1 MVDTRSFASS
11 PVFARAASLV
21 LRLGLVARGLTRPSA
36 MADPRQRPA
45 QPGGFGLL
53 VGDSRPDAR

>member
-1 MVDTRSFASS
+1 MIDTRSFTAR
-11 PVFARAASLV
+11 PAFARAAGLV
-21 LRLGLVARGLTRPSA
+21 LRLGLVARGLTRPAA